1 MITRIQSVTIYVSD
15 QDRAK
20 AFYTQKLGFAER
32 MDAPMGPDNRWVE
45 LAPGN
50 GETSLVLMKPVE
62 ATPGYN
68 LARSMVGSWVTFIFA
83 VDDINAT
90 YEELT
95 ARGVEFQDTPSHQEW
110 GWWASIKDPDGN
122 IIGLH
127 SN

>member
-20 AFYTQKLGFAER
+20 EFYTQKLGFTER
-32 MDAPMGPDNRWVE
+32 MDAPMGPDNRWIE

-62 ATPGYN
+62 AMPGYN
-68 LARSMVGSWVTFIFA
+68 LARSMVGTWVSFIFA